1 MIKHTAPQRT
11 ARAAAVGGVGAAAA
25 AAAAAHARHAAVPP
39 ELRAHLRY
47 PRNLTIGGA
56 VVLKNSVDSSQSPP
70 PAVLLHDD
78 CSRKFPVRRYNSL
91 LRSQLTSAHRTR
103 DQPCTLISPAAL
115 NSEVG
120 RQRVTVRGRTSIHR
134 QWRSRRYIVR
144 LAMRNEIRSKLRTPN
159 TPNNVFSMPAQA
171 VPREVPGPRVIGV
184 TSSPPQKVRTEL
196 PGRSE
201 ARPSVTTSLGQGLP
215 SNRPPT

>member
-39 ELRAHLRY
+39 EQRAHLRY
-47 PRNLTIGGA
+47 PRNLTFGGA
-56 VVLKNSVDSSQSPP
+56 VMLKNSVDSSKSPP
-70 PAVLLHDD
+70 PALLLHDD
-78 CSRKFPVRRYNSL
+78 NSL

-115 NSEVG
+115 NSEVR

-144 LAMRNEIRSKLRTPN
+144 LAKRDEIRSKLRTPN
-159 TPNNVFSMPAQA
+159 TPTTVFFIPA
-171 VPREVPGPRVIGV
+171 
-184 TSSPPQKVRTEL
+184 
-196 PGRSE
+196 
-201 ARPSVTTSLGQGLP
+201 
-215 SNRPPT
+215 

>member
-25 AAAAAHARHAAVPP
+25 AAAAHARHAAVPP
-39 ELRAHLRY
+39 EQRAHLRY
-47 PRNLTIGGA
+47 PRNLTFGGT
-56 VVLKNSVDSSQSPP
+56 VMLKNSVDSSQSPP

-159 TPNNVFSMPAQA
+159 TPTTVFSMPAQA